1 MKVRALYGP
10 EDLETQ
16 YLRPSGR
23 DPDVIRLV
31 QGKHQLVLGD
41 HYETIHLANVLEP
54 MANLAKVHL
63 DALSVPILT
72 GDAQW
77 LRDDISVTRGEKQNG
92 AVLFVMGRVS
102 GPLEGFTSTP
112 HPDSLGCPRTRSNGA
127 PRDSAAAACTTFQRP
142 TPCATAFA
150 ARGGST

>member
-1 MKVRALYGP
+1 MRALYGP

-23 DPDVIRLV
+23 DPDVIVLV

-41 HYETIHLANVLEP
+41 QYGTIHLANVLEP
-54 MANLAKVHL
+54 MVNLAKVRL
-63 DALSVPILT
+63 DGVSVPILT

-92 AVLFVMGRVS
+92 AILFVVNRVRS
-102 GPLEGFTSTP
+102 PLNSP
-112 HPDSLGCPRTRSNGA
+112 IV
-127 PRDSAAAACTTFQRP
+127 
-142 TPCATAFA
+142 PCAY
-150 ARGGST
+150 SL